1 MYIDVKTYYVKGIAK
16 LNSYVHLSLLQ
27 PYNNLTIII
36 SININPDNSR
46 HVVKYAHSYG
56 NAPRIYRAL
65 IPENN
70 SNNKISKIFTY
81 FLV

>member
-46 HVVKYAHSYG
+46 HVVKYARYVLWQCTTHIQGFDS
-56 NAPRIYRAL
+56 
-65 IPENN
+65 
-70 SNNKISKIFTY
+70 
-81 FLV
+81 